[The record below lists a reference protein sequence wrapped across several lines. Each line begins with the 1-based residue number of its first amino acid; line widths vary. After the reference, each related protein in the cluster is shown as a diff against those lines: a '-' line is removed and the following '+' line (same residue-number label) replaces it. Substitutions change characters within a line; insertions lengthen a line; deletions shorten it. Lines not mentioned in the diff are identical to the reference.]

1 MDTTTDE
8 PGPANA
14 RPAASEAQAK
24 ALASSLRLR
33 MLRVCL
39 HEARTNREIAEVL
52 GLHPAT
58 CLHHVRRLVDT
69 GFLAGQPARRGRR
82 GAREVPYLATRLSW
96 ALDVPCSGSTMV
108 DSFLADIDGLA
119 ETELDVSRLGVKLP
133 AAQVAEFRDRLYAL
147 LQDLAA
153 QPSDPRGQAW
163 SVFVAVHPDQLT
175 RDPAPEQAGD

>member
-1 MDTTTDE
+1 MDTPTDDTY
-8 PGPANA
+8 PAA
-14 RPAASEAQAK
+14 RMAASEAQAK

-33 MLRVCL
+33 LLRVCL
-39 HEARTNREIAEVL
+39 HEAHTNREIAEVL

-69 GFLAGQPARRGRR
+69 GFLAAQPVRRGRR

-96 ALDVPCSGSTMV
+96 TLDVPGSGSTMV

-119 ETELDVSRLGVKLP
+119 EADLDVARLGVKLL
-133 AAQVAEFRDRLYAL
+133 AAQVAEFRDRLHTL

-153 QPSDPRGQAW
+153 RPSDPQGEAW
-163 SVFVAVHPDQLT
+163 SVFIAVHPDQLV
-175 RDPAPEQAGD
+175 RDPPPEQAGW

>member
-1 MDTTTDE
+1 MDATEETRE
-8 PGPANA
+8 RAA

-33 MLRVCL
+33 LLRVCL
-39 HEARTNREIAEVL
+39 HEAHTNREIAEVL

-69 GFLAGQPARRGRR
+69 GFLAVQPARRGRR

-96 ALDVPCSGSTMV
+96 TLDVPCSGSTMV
-108 DSFLADIDGLA
+108 DSFLADIEGLA
-119 ETELDVSRLGVKLP
+119 ATDLDVARLGVKLP
-133 AAQVAEFRDRLYAL
+133 AAQVQEFRNRLDAL

-153 QPSDPRGQAW
+153 QPSDPRGEAW
-163 SVFVAVHPDQLT
+163 SVFVALHPDQLT
-175 RDPAPEQAGD
+175 RDHASERTSD